1 MWTVVVDSAC
11 PRRVTYIHI
20 CSTAH
25 PRPRPRVRNKDFII
39 ISSILGR
46 KNEKLENAL
55 LVLVL
60 LHACDSGIAHD
71 TCASARCTGLC
82 TRRRGVSRAGISG
95 GGGDW
100 GRPNNTGAPPRQRGL
115 RLWPSHSPILPRRLG
130 AALRRR
136 LGRDQEVGDVAH
148 ARPAVAE
155 EDLPDTLAW

>member
-55 LVLVL
+55 LVL

-71 TCASARCTGLC
+71 RVPARDVRDFAPGDGVC
-82 TRRRGVSRAGISG
+82 RARGSLA
-95 GGGDW
+95 
-100 GRPNNTGAPPRQRGL
+100 
-115 RLWPSHSPILPRRLG
+115 
-130 AALRRR
+130 
-136 LGRDQEVGDVAH
+136 EVGTGDAPIIQVH
-148 ARPAVAE
+148 RPASV
-155 EDLPDTLAW
+155 D